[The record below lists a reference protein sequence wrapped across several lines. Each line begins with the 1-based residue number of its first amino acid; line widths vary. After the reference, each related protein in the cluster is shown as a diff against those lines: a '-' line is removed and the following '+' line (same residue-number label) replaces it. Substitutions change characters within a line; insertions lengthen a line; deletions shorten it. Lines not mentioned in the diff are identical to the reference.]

1 MSAKVKGLGH
11 IGFYVH
17 DLDVMKDFYANFMGM
32 TLTKVG
38 PLGAFF
44 SADPEGVD
52 HEIALINGR
61 TSFEDPHWIQQISM
75 RVDSLDDLRDFKR
88 RIHGHGYKLDRIV
101 THASAIGCYF
111 RDPEN
116 NPTEVFWLTGL
127 TSWAQIAIPI
137 DIDRPDEEVMA
148 AVRRSWEAVRNVEMG
163 KAPSPETVDAIRELN
178 SVALG
183 SR

>member
-1 MSAKVKGLGH
+1 MSAKVNGLGH
-11 IGFYVH
+11 IGFYVK
-17 DLDVMKDFYANFMGM
+17 DLDLMKDFYANFMGM

-44 SADPEGVD
+44 SADPEAVD

-61 TSFEDPHWIQQISM
+61 TSLEDPNWIQQISM

-88 RIHGHGYKLDRIV
+88 RIHEHGYKLDHIV

-127 TSWAQIAIPI
+127 TSWAQIGIPI
-137 DIDRPDEEVMA
+137 DIDQSDEEVTA
-148 AVRRSWEAVRNVEMG
+148 EVRRSWETVQHVEMG
-163 KAPSPETVDAIRELN
+163 KATSPETVDAIRELN
-178 SVALG
+178 AAAVG
-183 SR
+183 SQ